1 MSIVTYAPISNAWFY
16 LLVVGAIIALST
28 YTWQFRKI
36 PGAKEQVYLQLSKGA
51 WLCFAVLV
59 SNSNEL
65 QDKMFWYKLQDMAS
79 SLPPYFWFVF
89 TMKISNQEKVLPSM
103 LKYGVHGSFACLY
116 GLMLSN
122 PWHHLVWQQAWLDG
136 SVLRIVFGHGERA
149 IWSVILAVT
158 VITVILN
165 VRWIIIT
172 NGMRRKQA
180 WWFALVGFFSLGGV
194 VLQRVGPIKWLSPLP
209 LCFLLAGFFV
219 TWGFYRW
226 RVYNIFTLAEQTVV
240 RNMIDGL
247 LVVDEY
253 DYIVEMNPVATTIC
267 KGLPATVGGEFSQLA
282 AAWPVLYEA
291 GSKSGLLAMEA
302 VRELSGENR
311 YYRLQATPLSIN
323 NHLLGKTIVLEDIT
337 EQKHSQAQL
346 IEQQRAMAM
355 AQERASLARELHD
368 DLYQVLGY
376 LNVQSQSIMKFAAD
390 GKMDVAV
397 SGLSRLA
404 TITQKAYDDVQEY
417 IRGVQAAKIAEK
429 GLAESLREYTKW
441 LQETYDFKV
450 ELEVQADIDQLLLE
464 PVAMLQLMRIVQEAL
479 TNIRKHAKANHIR
492 LVLTMD
498 EAVVRISV
506 ADDGKGYHGAA
517 ISGEGFGLTSMR
529 ERAEKMGGKLEITSA
544 MGQGTQVVV
553 EVPLMAG

>member
-1 MSIVTYAPISNAWFY
+1 
-16 LLVVGAIIALST
+16 
-28 YTWQFRKI
+28 
-36 PGAKEQVYLQLSKGA
+36 
-51 WLCFAVLV
+51 
-59 SNSNEL
+59 
-65 QDKMFWYKLQDMAS
+65 
-79 SLPPYFWFVF
+79 
-89 TMKISNQEKVLPSM
+89 
-103 LKYGVHGSFACLY
+103 
-116 GLMLSN
+116 
-122 PWHHLVWQQAWLDG
+122 
-136 SVLRIVFGHGERA
+136 
-149 IWSVILAVT
+149 
-158 VITVILN
+158 
-165 VRWIIIT
+165 
-172 NGMRRKQA
+172 
-180 WWFALVGFFSLGGV
+180 
-194 VLQRVGPIKWLSPLP
+194 
-209 LCFLLAGFFV
+209 
-219 TWGFYRW
+219 
-226 RVYNIFTLAEQTVV
+226 
-240 RNMIDGL
+240 
-247 LVVDEY
+247 
-253 DYIVEMNPVATTIC
+253 
-267 KGLPATVGGEFSQLA
+267 
-282 AAWPVLYEA
+282 
-291 GSKSGLLAMEA
+291 
-302 VRELSGENR
+302 
-311 YYRLQATPLSIN
+311 
-323 NHLLGKTIVLEDIT
+323 
-337 EQKHSQAQL
+337 
-346 IEQQRAMAM
+346 MAM

-517 ISGEGFGLTSMR
+517 ISGEGFVLTSMR